1 MKRKKVLTGCF
12 ALMVSL
18 VFGACGGE
26 PSQEVNP
33 DTEESNS
40 NPVLN
45 ENVNVP
51 EKQTEEKVIV
61 LDGTEATC
69 NGASVPCFEYIWH
82 SDPSREEEWY
92 EGEQPE
98 TDSAVY
104 IAHDI
109 WYYPELDPEGFT
121 KERYDGETEWV
132 YQYTAEGLT
141 DYIYAT
147 LPVLGEELPTEMMH
161 SAEEAYHDPV
171 LHIVEPG
178 TYVLQGKWD
187 GQILVDLGDTEET
200 FADEEAKVILKLNGV
215 EVTCDTAPA
224 FIAYSAYE
232 CDNDWEE
239 QETWFSDVDTADAGV
254 QIVIADGTVN
264 YFTGANVYRL
274 LKPQYKKNSTSV
286 QKKAHKIDGAFYS
299 FVSMTINGED
309 NNSGIL
315 NIRSTTFEGLDD
327 ELHLTI
333 NGGNIN
339 IYSQDDGINVNEDKV
354 SVFTMNGG
362 TLHIFAGL
370 GSEGDVLDSNGYI
383 VVNGGIIAG
392 GTPSGSDEILD
403 SDCGNTIN
411 GGEVINIGS
420 QREGMRPGGMKTE
433 DFPGDGE
440 FPGRPDGEFPGRSDR
455 EVPERPDGG
464 FPGLPEGEVP
474 ERPEGE
480 VQERLDG
487 ELPEQQGR

>member
-26 PSQEVNP
+26 PSQEANP

-200 FADEEAKVILKLNGV
+200 FADEEAKVLLKLNGV

-264 YFTGANVYRL
+264 NFTGANVYRL

-420 QREGMRPGGMKTE
+420 QREGMHPGGMKPE

-440 FPGRPDGEFPGRSDR
+440 FPGRPDGEFPGRPDR
-455 EVPERPDGG
+455 EVPEQPDGG

-487 ELPEQQGR
+487 